1 MGIET
6 IKTIIRIISIICG
19 VLIYAFIWYCYI
31 KDKEIRQTSYCYWCF
46 EKFLSGFYF
55 VWDIIHILVVILI
68 LFLAWR

>member
-19 VLIYAFIWYCYI
+19 ILIYLFIWYRYI
-31 KDKEIRQTSYCYWCF
+31 KDREIRRTIYCSWCF
-46 EKFLSGFYF
+46 EKFLNGFYF
-55 VWDIIHILVVILI
+55 IWDTIHILALILI